1 MTNMDVYEQASN
13 LQKQLHSI
21 PEASNCETKTKE
33 TLMAFLSGYPDL
45 ELVDK
50 GKWFYAVHREGPL
63 APSIAF
69 RAEMDAM
76 VDVDGQTYHGCGHD
90 GHMAIV
96 AALAAWTSGKTLR
109 KNVYFLF
116 QHAEETGEGAQ
127 ECKELFENEN
137 VDTLYGFHNCPGY
150 PEGSVLLLP
159 NTVAC
164 ASRGLVLHFEG
175 EQAHAAYPESGHNPV
190 FPIANFF
197 SRWDELINPASYNGM
212 VLATPIYI
220 TAGSHAFG
228 VAAGSGEIGLTL
240 RSWYN
245 DDLQKIENDLIA
257 WASELAEKA
266 GMTLTHKIQDV
277 FHATVNNPKIF
288 RRCEM
293 AVQKAGITRVCP
305 SEPFRWSDDFG
316 RYCSWTR
323 TCYLGIGSGED
334 AQPLHT
340 PQYQW
345 NHAVTKTAMKLFQ
358 TIILD

>member
-1 MTNMDVYEQASN
+1 MDIYQQAVL
-13 LQKQLHSI
+13 LQNSLHHL
-21 PEASNCETKTKE
+21 PEASGCETKTKAV
-33 TLMAFLSGYPDL
+33 LMNYLSGYPDL
-45 ELVDK
+45 EIVDQ

-63 APSIAF
+63 APSVAF

-76 VDVDGQTYHGCGHD
+76 VGIDGQPYHGCGHD
-90 GHMAIV
+90 GHVSIL

-127 ECKELFENEN
+127 ECLALFQQESI
-137 VDTLYGFHNCPGY
+137 DALYGFHNCPGY
-150 PEGSVLLLP
+150 PAGAVLLLP

-175 EQAHAAYPESGHNPV
+175 EQAHAANPEQGNNPI
-190 FPIANFF
+190 FLIAEFF
-197 SRWDELINPASYNGM
+197 SRWDALTHSDGYDGM
-212 VLATPIYI
+212 VLATPICI
-220 TAGSHAFG
+220 NAGSEAFG

-245 DDLQKIENDLIA
+245 EDLEKLEQRFIA
-257 WASELAEKA
+257 WAQELADKA
-266 GMTLTHKIQDV
+266 GVKLTHRTQDV
-277 FHATVNNPKIF
+277 FYATVNNPKIY

-293 AVQKAGITRVCP
+293 AAEKAGLSSIAL

-316 RYCSWTR
+316 RYCSKVR
-323 TCYLGIGSGED
+323 TCYIGIGSGEN
-334 AQPLHT
+334 APPLHT

-345 NHAVTKTAMKLFQ
+345 NHAVTETALKLFQ
-358 TIILD
+358 TIILN